1 MAMDIE
7 SAIFEIAQ
15 RHGRYKP
22 NAYRFTYDAVHY
34 TVQRLREIRH
44 VTGPEVLD
52 GIRELALA
60 RFGIM
65 SKTVFEQW
73 GIGRTEDFGE
83 IVFQL
88 VEEGLLGKTE
98 TDKRSDFERGY
109 DFEEAFVRR
118 FDWLDRI
125 GAERRRTI
133 S

>member
-7 SAIFEIAQ
+7 GAILEIAE
-15 RHGRYKP
+15 RYGRYKP

-44 VTGPEVLD
+44 VTGAEVLD
-52 GIRELALA
+52 GIRELALS

-73 GIGRTEDFGE
+73 GVGRTEDFGE
-83 IVFQL
+83 IVFHL

-98 TDKRSDFERGY
+98 TDKPSDFDRGY
-109 DFEEAFVRR
+109 DFEDAFVRG
-118 FDWLDRI
+118 FDWLDRM
-125 GAERRRTI
+125 GSERRRQPT
-133 S
+133 